1 MTIEIKTV
9 RYAGADYQ
17 VINEDV
23 SVEVIADG
31 LKEALYALP
40 SRWRDGDGERA
51 NIVIELTFRQYL
63 ELHLASEV
71 SDQDAHPVRSIAG
84 FDIRIVGDIPYETK

>member
-1 MTIEIKTV
+1 MKTC
-9 RYAGADYQ
+9 
-17 VINEDV
+17 

-71 SDQDAHPVRSIAG
+71 SDQDAHPVRCYRRLRYQNSRRHSG
-84 FDIRIVGDIPYETK
+84 